1 MVRQSLIGG
10 LSTSEGL
17 VEVCVDGTYL
27 PVSLDNGRFSV
38 AEATVIC
45 RELGIGNGQLNQ
57 QYSLLPQILNRAV
70 FALITFPTSFL
81 WAYMIS
87 FDNVHCMR
95 ALLAVGGR
103 CRSL

>member
-10 LSTSEGL
+10 RSTSEGL
-17 VEVCVDGTYL
+17 VEVCVDDTYL
-27 PVSLDNGRFSV
+27 PVSLDDGRFSV

-70 FALITFPTSFL
+70 CINNISYFLFVGVHVHVCHFP
-81 WAYMIS
+81 
-87 FDNVHCMR
+87 
-95 ALLAVGGR
+95 
-103 CRSL
+103 